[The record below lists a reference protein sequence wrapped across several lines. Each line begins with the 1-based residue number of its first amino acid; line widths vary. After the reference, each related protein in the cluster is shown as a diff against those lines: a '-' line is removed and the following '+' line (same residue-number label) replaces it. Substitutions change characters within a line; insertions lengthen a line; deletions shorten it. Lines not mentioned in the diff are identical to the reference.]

1 MCIFFPLPGLR
12 HFFGPY
18 VRSVSLSPSV
28 LVSSV
33 TKIWNDRLKVSNNR
47 QLNYNSITT
56 QADISFSSVSKEST
70 CNAGDP
76 SSIPGLGRSTE
87 EGIGAHSS
95 IVGHALWLS
104 W

>member
-1 MCIFFPLPGLR
+1 MCVLFPLPGLR

-47 QLNYNSITT
+47 QVAT
-56 QADISFSSVSKEST
+56 QLQLKQTYLLAQLVKNPPA
-70 CNAGDP
+70 NAGDP
-76 SSIPGLGRSTE
+76 SSSPGLGRSTE
-87 EGIGAHSS
+87 EGIGRP
-95 IVGHALWLS
+95 L
-104 W
+104 

>member
-1 MCIFFPLPGLR
+1 MCVLFPLPGLR

-47 QLNYNSITT
+47 QVAT
-56 QADISFSSVSKEST
+56 QLQLKQTYLLAQLEKNPPA
-70 CNAGDP
+70 NAGDP

-87 EGIGAHSS
+87 EGIGRP
-95 IVGHALWLS
+95 L
-104 W
+104 